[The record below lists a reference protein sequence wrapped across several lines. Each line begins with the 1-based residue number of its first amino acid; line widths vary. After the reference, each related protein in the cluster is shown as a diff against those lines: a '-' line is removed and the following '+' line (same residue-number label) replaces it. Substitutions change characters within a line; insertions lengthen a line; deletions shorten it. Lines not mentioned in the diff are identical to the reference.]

1 MSKKELEID
10 TRGLEMNCLP
20 VGEPFPGSVIMGGY
34 GDRLGTEIRT
44 IAFCL
49 RINQR
54 LITMIKKILQTT
66 LILLILICTSPALLT
81 AKNSEKEQMP
91 PANVVVSKV
100 THGKIAPEEEFIG
113 TVYYLEVSDVSAEVS
128 GRVDVTTFEE
138 GQRTKDRDILV
149 KLDSELLGKKLQA
162 KEASY
167 EEILLDLKM
176 ARNDFER
183 TENLYKK
190 KIVAEKE
197 YDDQEYQVKGLEKK
211 AAALKADVEQLE
223 IELKKTLVT
232 APFNGVIIKKHVAR
246 GEWLS
251 PGKTVATIARD
262 DAMDLIVEVPQRVI
276 KYLKRVIKYL
286 KPGMT
291 AMTTA
296 AGMKKSGI
304 ITAII
309 PRGDIATRTFPL
321 KIRINDPTSLMEGME
336 ARVRLP
342 VGKKITTLLVPR
354 DAVLNMFGKTVVFAV
369 VDEKAMI
376 IPTQVVGYKGM
387 KAGVNAQKVSEG
399 MKVVVKGN
407 ERLRDGQPVTIIKEV
422 K

>member
-1 MSKKELEID
+1 
-10 TRGLEMNCLP
+10 
-20 VGEPFPGSVIMGGY
+20 
-34 GDRLGTEIRT
+34 
-44 IAFCL
+44 
-49 RINQR
+49 
-54 LITMIKKILQTT
+54 MIKKISHTT
-66 LILLILICTSPALLT
+66 SILLILICASPALLV
-81 AKNSEKEQMP
+81 AENREKEQMP

-100 THGKIAPEEEFIG
+100 IHGTIEPEQEFIG
-113 TVYYLEVSDVSAEVS
+113 TVYYREVSDVSAEVS
-128 GRVDVTTFEE
+128 GRVEIITFEE
-138 GQRTKDRDILV
+138 GQRTKEGETLV
-149 KLDSELLGKKLQA
+149 KLDSELLEKKLQA

-167 EEILLDLKM
+167 EEILSYLER
-176 ARNDFER
+176 AQNDFER
-183 TENLYKK
+183 IENLYKK

-197 YDDQEYQVKGLEKK
+197 YEDQRFQVNGLEKK
-211 AAALKADVEQLE
+211 SASFKAEVERLG
-223 IELKKTLVT
+223 IELKKTIIK
-232 APFNGVIIKKHVAR
+232 APFKGVIIKKNVAR

-251 PGKTVATIARD
+251 PGKTVATIAMD
-262 DAMDLIVEVPQRVI
+262 DTVDIVVDVPESVAR
-276 KYLKRVIKYL
+276 YLAPSMAAKVE
-286 KPGMT
+286 
-291 AMTTA
+291 A
-296 AGMKKSGI
+296 AGMKKSGT

-309 PRGDIATRTFPL
+309 PRGDIATRTFPV

-342 VGKKITTLLVPR
+342 VAKKITTLLVPR

-387 KAGVNAQKVSEG
+387 KAGVNAQKISEG